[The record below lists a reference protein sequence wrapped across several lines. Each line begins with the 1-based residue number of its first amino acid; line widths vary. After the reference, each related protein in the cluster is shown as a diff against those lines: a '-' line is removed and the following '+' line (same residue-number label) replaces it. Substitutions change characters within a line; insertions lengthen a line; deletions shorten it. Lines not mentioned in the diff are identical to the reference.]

1 MLRTAFLISLI
12 ALLAALYLP
21 INHDT
26 LLSKL
31 FSGRS
36 EQGTRV
42 TAPSN
47 AADHSSIASGASTA
61 SLKPSEMYTA
71 SYQDYADPR
80 TQGQQHSAEPDPPS
94 EPSPDGQQPLLPGP
108 DEAPVDDATLLSE
121 EAQLERL
128 GPIIVNSDGTLSRI
142 DNWKDMTKAEKAMTL
157 KRLRKRNEQRL
168 KQLKEQKEAG
178 NLDSQD

>member
-1 MLRTAFLISLI
+1 MLRTAFLISLV

-21 INHDT
+21 INHDA

-31 FSGRS
+31 FSGNS
-36 EQGTRV
+36 EQGRAV
-42 TAPSN
+42 KDRSSGADPS
-47 AADHSSIASGASTA
+47 SVASYASTA
-61 SLKPSEMYTA
+61 SLKPSEAYTA

-80 TQGQQHSAEPDPPS
+80 TQAEGHSAEPRTPG
-94 EPSPDGQQPLLPGP
+94 ESPEGQQPLLPRP
-108 DEAPVDDATLLSE
+108 DEMPAEDAAILDE

-157 KRLRKRNEQRL
+157 KRLRKRNE
-168 KQLKEQKEAG
+168 
-178 NLDSQD
+178 